1 MEFNETDNERG
12 VDSLQD
18 IVQPI
23 DSDNIE
29 FVLPENQIGKYE
41 MPKPAHKYLPDWY
54 KSTEKLMEQSKLD
67 KTVRACM
74 PFMESL
80 TFGWI
85 IPVPTDIEFQ
95 KTDDGIRVNWNDETF
110 NVMGY
115 HDLEQLGGDM
125 FPHQD
130 ISVIKFNLPYV
141 VRTPKG
147 VSTLY
152 MPPLNRFES
161 RFRPFS
167 GVVDTDTY
175 VNQINIPAVLWDN
188 EYEGVIEAGT
198 PIAQIIPFKRDSLVN
213 TSVKRTM
220 TDEEERLNQLT
231 SENVPAVDA
240 YYKKEVWSPKE
251 VSHETAGCPFG
262 FSKSS

>member
-1 MEFNETDNERG
+1 MIFQNKKSENG

-23 DSDNIE
+23 ESDDIE
-29 FVLPENQIGKYE
+29 FVLPEDQIGKYE
-41 MPKPAHKYLPDWY
+41 MPEPAHKYLPDWY
-54 KSTEKLMEQSKLD
+54 KSTQKFMEKSKLS

-95 KTDDGIRVNWNDETF
+95 QKTDGTKIKWVDENF
-110 NVMGY
+110 NAMGK
-115 HDLEQLGGDM
+115 HELEQLGGDM

-141 VRTPKG
+141 IRTPRG

-175 VNQINIPAVLWDN
+175 VNEINIPAVLWDT
-188 EYEGVIEAGT
+188 EYEGVIKAGT
-198 PIAQIIPFKRDSLVN
+198 PIAQIIPFDRDSLVN

-220 TDEEERLNQLT
+220 TDEEERLTALT
-231 SENVPAVDA
+231 GENVPAVDA
-240 YYKKEVWSPKE
+240 YYKKEVWSPKKASRE
-251 VSHETAGCPFG
+251 ATGCPFHKDE
-262 FSKSS
+262 S

>member
-1 MEFNETDNERG
+1 MRFYEQNSETG

-23 DSDNIE
+23 KSDNIE
-29 FVLPENQIGKYE
+29 FILPENQIGKYE
-41 MPKPAHKYLPDWY
+41 MPEPAHKYLPGWY
-54 KSTEKLMEQSKLD
+54 RSTEKFMEQSKLD

-85 IPVPTDIEFQ
+85 IPVPTDIEIQ
-95 KTDDGIRVNWNDETF
+95 QTKDGMRIKWNDETF
-110 NVMGY
+110 KAVGQ

-141 VRTPKG
+141 VRTPEG
-147 VSTLY
+147 VSSLY

-175 VNQINIPAVLWDN
+175 VNQINIPAVLWDA
-188 EYEGVIEAGT
+188 EYEGVIKAGT
-198 PIAQIIPFKRDSLVN
+198 PIAQIIPFARDFLVN

-220 TDEEERLNQLT
+220 TEEEERLIELT
-231 SENVPAVDA
+231 GENIPAVDA
-240 YYKKEVWSPKE
+240 YYKEKVWSPKE
-251 VSHETAGCPFG
+251 ASRDITRCPFH
-262 FSKSS
+262 SNK